1 MNRKG
6 RPECLLSRVEK
17 FWQDHHSWLES
28 QYPGITLNRI
38 KQELESC
45 SVGHK
50 ISPEHFWD
58 INYGLWDQKKTD
70 SFFNGLK
77 MGRLFQYI
85 LGYSYFYQSEF
96 LVNENVLIPR
106 SESERLV
113 EWAIEYIE
121 KQKQDYVSIADVGTG
136 SGCLLLSIARG
147 VNRPLDLTGIDISKE
162 ALKVAELNC
171 HRLQYTIHPES
182 KFKFEQRD
190 RLKNNQKQFDLIVS
204 NPPYIK
210 KGHDIQEVHHQV
222 KLHEPEIA
230 LFLKDDDYDQ
240 WFSKFFDQITQFL
253 KVGGLFLMEGHEHH
267 LQHLADMARSKGWLE
282 VEVVKDYTERD
293 RYLKW
298 EKKSDG

>member
-6 RPECLLSRVEK
+6 RPECLLSRVEN
-17 FWQDHHSWLES
+17 FWQDHHLWLES
-28 QYPGITLNRI
+28 QYPGISLNRI

-45 SVGHK
+45 SVGFK

-58 INYGLWDQKKTD
+58 INYGLWDQKKID

-77 MGRLFQYI
+77 IGRPLQYI
-85 LGYSYFYQSEF
+85 SGHAYFYQSEF

-113 EWAIEYIE
+113 EWALEYLG
-121 KQKQDYVSIADVGTG
+121 KQKNQKPLIADVGTG

-147 VNRPLDLTGIDISKE
+147 LNQPIEGYGIDISKE
-162 ALKVAELNC
+162 ALKVAELNF
-171 HRLQYTIHPES
+171 HRLQYTIHPNS
-182 KFKFEQRD
+182 QIQFEQKD
-190 RLKNNQKQFDLIVS
+190 RLKNNKRKYDLIVS

-210 KGHDIQEVHHQV
+210 KEQDISEVHHQV

-230 LFLKDDDYDQ
+230 LFLKDQDYDQ
-240 WFSKFFDQITQFL
+240 WFSKFFDQITQSL
-253 KVGGLFLMEGHEHH
+253 KDNGLFLMEGHEHH
-267 LQHLADMARSKGWLE
+267 LQHLAEMAKSKGWLE

-298 EKKSDG
+298 EKKIDG